1 MNLQQVF
8 PLTYMNNKTYN
19 DANNKSN
26 SSLVMRDITIP
37 VDIDPFCR
45 FSESLLNIIGLTIP
59 NDIKER
65 IETSFKETD
74 KVEILNEIFQKDD
87 LHDEQQNNSFKDN
100 KNMPESLTNIN
111 KKNQK
116 TKKRHKKKPSIP
128 IPFYG
133 HIEESWCNGVR
144 KNHGLYTQCTNKQE
158 TNCQYCSVCNKQ
170 ANNNASKKPNC
181 GDIFTRKQQWTEQ
194 LTYQPDGMKR
204 EIPYGNL
211 MEKLNISLEKA
222 NNECRLLGWGDIP
235 NCHLETRKAKRGRP
249 KTKIAVE
256 SDDEKTPKKRGRPK
270 KIKKG
275 EPTDDELIAYLLE
288 QMS

>member
-1 MNLQQVF
+1 MN
-8 PLTYMNNKTYN
+8 TNTYN
-19 DANNKSN
+19 ETHNANNAMP
-26 SSLVMRDITIP
+26 SSAIHDIKIP
-37 VDIDPFCR
+37 VDVRSFDQ
-45 FSESLLNIIGLTIP
+45 FSENLLNIIAVSLP
-59 NDIKER
+59 NDVKER
-65 IETSFKETD
+65 IETGFKETD

-87 LHDEQQNNSFKDN
+87 LHDEQENNSFKDN
-100 KNMPESLTNIN
+100 KTISDSIQN
-111 KKNQK
+111 KKKQK
-116 TKKRHKKKPSIP
+116 TKTLHKKKPSIP

-133 HIEESWCNGVR
+133 HIEESWCKGVR
-144 KNHGLYTQCTNKQE
+144 KNHGLYTQCTNKPE

-170 ANNNASKKPNC
+170 ASNNASKKPNC
-181 GDIFTRKQQWTEQ
+181 GDIFTRQQQWTEQ

-222 NNECRLLGWGDIP
+222 NKECRLLGWKDIP
-235 NCHLETRKAKRGRP
+235 NCHLEVRKAKRGRP

-275 EPTDDELIAYLLE
+275 EPTDDELIAILLE

>member
-1 MNLQQVF
+1 MNI
-8 PLTYMNNKTYN
+8 TTYN
-19 DANNKSN
+19 ETYNANNN
-26 SSLVMRDITIP
+26 AMPSSTMHDIKIP
-37 VDIDPFCR
+37 VDVRSFDQ
-45 FSESLLNIIGLTIP
+45 FSENLLNIIALTVP
-59 NDIKER
+59 NDVKER
-65 IETSFKETD
+65 IETGFKETD

-87 LHDEQQNNSFKDN
+87 LHDEQQNDSFKGN
-100 KNMPESLTNIN
+100 KTISESIQN
-111 KKNQK
+111 KKKQK
-116 TKKRHKKKPSIP
+116 TKTKHKKKPSIP

-133 HIEESWCNGVR
+133 HIEESWCKGVR
-144 KNHGLYTQCTNKQE
+144 KNHGLYTQCTNKPE

-170 ANNNASKKPNC
+170 ASNNASKKPNC
-181 GDIFTRKQQWTEQ
+181 GDIFTRQQQWTEH

-222 NNECRLLGWGDIP
+222 NKECRLLGWEDIP
-235 NCHLETRKAKRGRP
+235 NCHLEVRKAKRGRP

-275 EPTDDELIAYLLE
+275 EPTDDELIAILLE

>member
-116 TKKRHKKKPSIP
+116 TKKTTQKK
-128 IPFYG
+128 
-133 HIEESWCNGVR
+133 
-144 KNHGLYTQCTNKQE
+144 T
-158 TNCQYCSVCNKQ
+158 
-170 ANNNASKKPNC
+170 
-181 GDIFTRKQQWTEQ
+181 
-194 LTYQPDGMKR
+194 
-204 EIPYGNL
+204 
-211 MEKLNISLEKA
+211 
-222 NNECRLLGWGDIP
+222 
-235 NCHLETRKAKRGRP
+235 
-249 KTKIAVE
+249 
-256 SDDEKTPKKRGRPK
+256 
-270 KIKKG
+270 
-275 EPTDDELIAYLLE
+275 
-288 QMS
+288 

>member
-1 MNLQQVF
+1 MKTN
-8 PLTYMNNKTYN
+8 TYN
-19 DANNKSN
+19 DTHSAYNQ
-26 SSLVMRDITIP
+26 SSFPIMHDINIP
-37 VDIDPFCR
+37 VDVKSFDQ
-45 FSESLLNIIGLTIP
+45 FSENLLNIIASRIP
-59 NDIKER
+59 NDVKER
-65 IETSFKETD
+65 IETYFKDVD
-74 KVEILNEIFQKDD
+74 KLEILNEIFQKDD
-87 LHDEQQNNSFKDN
+87 LQNEQQNNSFKVE
-100 KNMPESLTNIN
+100 KNITESLQN

-116 TKKRHKKKPSIP
+116 TKTKHKNKPSIP
-128 IPFYG
+128 LPFYG
-133 HIEESWCNGVR
+133 HIVESWCKGVR
-144 KNHGLYTQCTNKQE
+144 KNHGLYTQCTNKPAV
-158 TNCQYCSVCNKQ
+158 NCQYCSVCSKQ

-181 GDIFTRKQQWTEQ
+181 GDIFIRQQQWTEQ

-222 NNECRLLGWGDIP
+222 NKECRLLGWEDIP
-235 NCHLETRKAKRGRP
+235 NCHLEVRKAKRGRP
-249 KTKIAVE
+249 KTKIAVD